1 MEISEFAI
9 WKFRTVEGKLKN
21 CRGYDFNTTRFSPNE
36 STSTECYQLKYDF
49 TKEIAILEQYNLT
62 SDIASKIETVPF
74 SEVPKLLKK
83 YKLYEIAPMNERHA
97 CSLSEDEKL
106 VK

>member
-21 CRGYDFNTTRFSPNE
+21 CRGYDFTITRFSPNE
-36 STSTECYQLKYDF
+36 PTSAVCYQLKYDF
-49 TKEIAILEQYNLT
+49 TKEVATLEQYNLT
-62 SDIASKIETVPF
+62 TNAVSKIEITPF

-83 YKLYEIAPMNERHA
+83 YELYEIAPMNERHA